1 MIRQHAFILVILIFA
16 SLSHF
21 SRLRFVEDD
30 FKKPSETIGF
40 YTSQPALDILSLT
53 YRTLV
58 ADYYWLQALSHLGE
72 RSWFRYNYPNLE
84 PLLKRVLALDP
95 YFSYAYVFAGASLTL
110 GVTQGPG
117 ALLPLQRSGKERRK
131 RPKGYRKRTITLAQE
146 LLEQGVKHRPDVWK
160 IGFILGFN
168 YFYYVQDFKRAAEV
182 LSEVAKIPGSPPQ
195 SAPLAMRLAA
205 ESKSPEIGL
214 YLIDSLLPSVE
225 DEEIKKEYLLR
236 KDLLLLEQ
244 ELLWLKKTTALYVK
258 RTGKKPQKIEDLVA
272 SGLLKS
278 LPPKDPLGGEYF
290 IDENGEV
297 VTTSDDDRLRLEE
310 RVKNELRMVKQ

>member
-1 MIRQHAFILVILIFA
+1 VA
-16 SLSHF
+16 
-21 SRLRFVEDD
+21 DD
-30 FKKPSETIGF
+30 LKNPTKTIGF

-53 YRTLV
+53 YRSLV

-84 PLLKRVLALDP
+84 PLLKRVLTLDP
-95 YFSYAYVFAGASLTL
+95 YFAYAYVFAGTSLTL

-117 ALLPLQRSGKERRK
+117 ALLPLQRRGKERQR
-131 RPKGYRKRTITLAQE
+131 RPEGYRERTITLAQE
-146 LLEQGVKHRPDVWK
+146 LLEQGILYRPDVWK

-182 LSEVAKIPGSPPQ
+182 LSGVAKIPGSPPQ

-225 DEEIKKEYLLR
+225 DEAIKKEYLLR

-244 ELLWLKKTTALYVK
+244 ELLWLKKTAALYLE
-258 RTGKKPQKIEDLVA
+258 RMGKKPQTMEDLVGV
-272 SGLLKS
+272 GLLKS
-278 LPPKDPLGGEYF
+278 LPPQDPLGGKYF
-290 IDENGEV
+290 INDAGDV
-297 VTTSDDDRLRLEE
+297 LTTSDDDRLRLEE

>member
-1 MIRQHAFILVILIFA
+1 MRKGILLLLILIFA
-16 SLSHF
+16 CASHF
-21 SRLRFVEDD
+21 SRLRFMQTEAKQGEKRV
-30 FKKPSETIGF
+30 GF
-40 YTSQPALDILSLT
+40 YTSEPALDILSLS

-95 YFSYAYVFAGASLTL
+95 YFAYAYIFAGTSLTL
-110 GVTQGPG
+110 GVSGGPG
-117 ALLPLQRSGKERRK
+117 SLIPLQVRGSERRA
-131 RPKGYRKRTITLAQE
+131 RPNGYRTRTIDLAQE
-146 LLEQGVKHRPDVWK
+146 LLEQGYRYRPDVWK

-182 LSEVAKIPGSPPQ
+182 LAEVAKNPDSPPQ

-205 ESKSPEIGL
+205 ESKSPDIGL
-214 YLIDSLLPSVE
+214 TLIDSLLPSVE

-244 ELLWLKKTTALYVK
+244 QLLWLKKTVSFYVE
-258 RTGKKPQKIEDLVA
+258 RFGEKPSSLDDLVTT
-272 SGLLKS
+272 GLLKS
-278 LPPKDPLGGEYF
+278 LPPEDPLGGRYY
-290 IDENGEV
+290 INGQGEAA
-297 VTTSDDDRLRLEE
+297 TTSEDNRLRLED